1 MVQGEGNGP
10 GPGDIDPTNINPVEV
25 DAQTEETQQPEESEA
40 EREIREAAERAM
52 TEEAVAES
60 AEELFQR
67 FVDSKAKSS
76 PFGQEMVNYMAKQE
90 EAMRA
95 SQITTGVF
103 RGARMWL
110 GVGEKGSAY
119 KTAKQGY
126 EKTYDRFES
135 WQIQETEQNGRVA
148 EILDLQTEW
157 ERASAGGED
166 ITSTEAKRAHKALV
180 RKIKSLGKDQ
190 EVTDK
195 WLSEKVKT
203 EFEIKSGIPQRKAEI
218 ENVTDIKKVIDTM
231 TAEDVTEITKYVLGL
246 NTEADSEIHKKLGAL
261 FSKELRTKSGDALM
275 HPDTK
280 GDEMMLQRWDT
291 LKDVF
296 NFIKG
301 PGAKLTDEQLQ
312 EFINGTGGAAI
323 LAMTEAGIRQKLTKA
338 ELDNLGLED
347 QEKSADFNAAEA
359 LKTLDRYYDSVRG
372 TKEAE
377 IGVKKSFRGF
387 GVKQI
392 FTELLSESKLKCKE
406 TVGDLFNSQAE
417 IDYDTKVKEIIDRG
431 QNEIALVWRG
441 TKLAGGLATGAASL
455 APSLLFTAERAV
467 NWTLRNGLGR
477 VSQRNETLRN
487 WERNWE
493 GRRNRSARRVSGR
506 GVVIKEA
513 ASVTWDVVERMTPE
527 RIEKFKKIP
536 KAIKDYPEMVAENIV
551 TTYEEY
557 RSLFEKMKAR
567 AGRLTSAASIFVG
580 RAPRGQRGG
589 GEA

>member
-1 MVQGEGNGP
+1 MVQGEDGGP
-10 GPGDIDPTNINPVEV
+10 R
-25 DAQTEETQQPEESEA
+25 PEENEA

-76 PFGQEMVNYMAKQE
+76 PFGQEMANHMATQE

-95 SQITTGVF
+95 NQITTGVF

-126 EKTYDRFES
+126 EKTFDRFES
-135 WQIQETEQNGRVA
+135 WQIQENEQNGRVT
-148 EILDLQTEW
+148 EILALQAEW
-157 ERASAGGED
+157 ERASVGGQD

-195 WLSEKVKT
+195 WLSEKVK
-203 EFEIKSGIPQRKAEI
+203 EELGISSDIPQRKVND
-218 ENVTDIKKVIDTM
+218 ENLTDIKKVMDTM
-231 TAEDVTEITKYVLGL
+231 TAEDVAEITRYVLGL
-246 NTEADSEIHKKLGAL
+246 NTEADSEVHKKLGAL
-261 FSKELRTKSGDALM
+261 FAKELRTKSGDALS

-280 GDEMMLQRWDT
+280 GDEMMVLRKDV
-291 LKDVF
+291 LKDLF

-301 PGAKLTDEQLQ
+301 PGAELTDEQLQ
-312 EFINGTGGAAI
+312 EFIKGSGGASI
-323 LAMTEAGIRQKLTKA
+323 LAMAEAGVRQRLTKA
-338 ELDNLGLED
+338 ELDNLGLES
-347 QEKSADFNAAEA
+347 QEQPTEFNASEA

-372 TKEAE
+372 SKEAE

-406 TVGDLFNSQAE
+406 AVGDLFNSQAE
-417 IDYDTKVKEIIDRG
+417 ADYDTKVKEIIDRG
-431 QNEIALVWRG
+431 QNEIALVWQG
-441 TKLAGGLATGAASL
+441 AKLAEGLATGAASL
-455 APSLLFTAERAV
+455 APSLLFKAERAV

-513 ASVTWDVVERMTPE
+513 FSASSDVVRRMTPE
-527 RIEKFKKIP
+527 RIEKFKRIP
-536 KAIKDYPEMVAENIV
+536 KAIKGYPEMVAENIV

-567 AGRLTSAASIFVG
+567 ATKVSGAASTFTH
-580 RAPRGQRGG
+580 RTSQAHQGG
-589 GEA
+589 GGA